1 MNKSRHKPNK
11 IHTNHIIQ
19 IVPCKTALTLAN
31 FTNFTFKPMWH
42 FYTPWKQKAISF
54 LRFSDVF
61 GIEMEHWLKIGYMWR
76 NNLLTGENIWF
87 CIGLSCSRAYMHERG
102 ARVEFFVFDFYSIES
117 FSTFMLHSILVI
129 DEKRYRRNTF
139 TLVKISLSDFTLDSY
154 LIQI

>member
-1 MNKSRHKPNK
+1 
-11 IHTNHIIQ
+11 
-19 IVPCKTALTLAN
+19 
-31 FTNFTFKPMWH
+31 
-42 FYTPWKQKAISF
+42 
-54 LRFSDVF
+54 
-61 GIEMEHWLKIGYMWR
+61 
-76 NNLLTGENIWF
+76 
-87 CIGLSCSRAYMHERG
+87 MHERG